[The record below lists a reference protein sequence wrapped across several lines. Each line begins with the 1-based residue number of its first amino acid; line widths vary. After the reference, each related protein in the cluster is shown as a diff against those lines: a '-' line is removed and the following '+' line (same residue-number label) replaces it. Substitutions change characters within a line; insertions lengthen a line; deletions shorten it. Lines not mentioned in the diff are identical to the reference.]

1 MSICDLSAVVC
12 RRPAQCSGELPGSGD
27 RCVRGVGVHLI
38 GIPAPGKKECFAPSA
53 LALAPHLA

>member
-1 MSICDLSAVVC
+1 MTCLQWSA
-12 RRPAQCSGELPGSGD
+12 AGPGNVLENIRALGT
-27 RCVRGVGVHLI
+27 GVEVALGVHLI